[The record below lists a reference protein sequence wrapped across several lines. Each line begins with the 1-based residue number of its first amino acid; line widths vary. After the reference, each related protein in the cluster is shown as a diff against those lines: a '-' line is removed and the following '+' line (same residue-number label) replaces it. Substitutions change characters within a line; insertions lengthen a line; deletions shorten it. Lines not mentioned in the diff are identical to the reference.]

1 MATTTRRRRQ
11 GSVAI
16 LAGVWLSCRTATG
29 FTLRPTTAR
38 TGRATASARDAHQ
51 ATPAA
56 EPSRGGRPL
65 FADGSSEGSTA
76 VATEPKRKKV
86 VKPWFTKAQE
96 TVDYSN
102 VEAMYV
108 RHILVQTEGLAK
120 TCLEQIR
127 EGADFGELASSIS
140 DCQATRAKGGEVNT
154 PQTMSSMRHE

>member
-1 MATTTRRRRQ
+1 MATATRRRRQ

-16 LAGVWLSCRTATG
+16 LAGVWLSCRAATG
-29 FTLRPTTAR
+29 FTLPPTTPR
-38 TGRATASARDAHQ
+38 TGRATAGARDVRQ

-65 FADGSSEGSTA
+65 FADSSSDGSTA
-76 VATEPKRKKV
+76 VAAQPKRKKV

-140 DCQATRAKGGEVNT
+140 DCQATRAKGGEV
-154 PQTMSSMRHE
+154 